1 MSCCLSTDCSS
12 SVEANSLE
20 RIQSYIDIEHESEA
34 KDGGVPP
41 AYWPAS
47 GDIRVENLTARYSP
61 DGPVVLDNLSFHIKA
76 GERVGVVGRTGSGK
90 STLTLS
96 LLRCIF
102 TDGEMYYDGIP
113 TSSINLDALR
123 SNITIIPQAVRRSTS
138 SSDVLLPHTFAQPE
152 LLAGTLRKN
161 LDMFGRHDDAELND
175 ALRSAGLFTLQ
186 TEADESRLT
195 LDSQIAGGGG
205 NLSVGQRQI
214 IALARAIVRQSKLL
228 ILDEATSA
236 IDYETDA
243 VIQASLRTELKSDV
257 TVICVAHRLQS
268 VIDSDKIVS
277 DVQLAIVVA
286 VLTCSVDGTGRWQ
299 GYRVRFTERVAQA
312 RERSPARACR

>member
-1 MSCCLSTDCSS
+1 VSPCLFADSSS

-20 RIQSYIDIEHESEA
+20 RIQSYIDIEHEAEA

-123 SNITIIPQAVRRSTS
+123 SNVTIIPQAVRRSTS
-138 SSDVLLPHTFAQPE
+138 PSVAALTSIIYTAGAPHWHFAEEP
-152 LLAGTLRKN
+152 G
-161 LDMFGRHDDAELND
+161 H
-175 ALRSAGLFTLQ
+175 
-186 TEADESRLT
+186 
-195 LDSQIAGGGG
+195 
-205 NLSVGQRQI
+205 
-214 IALARAIVRQSKLL
+214 VRQ
-228 ILDEATSA
+228 
-236 IDYETDA
+236 
-243 VIQASLRTELKSDV
+243 
-257 TVICVAHRLQS
+257 
-268 VIDSDKIVS
+268 
-277 DVQLAIVVA
+277 
-286 VLTCSVDGTGRWQ
+286 
-299 GYRVRFTERVAQA
+299 A
-312 RERSPARACR
+312 RRRRAE